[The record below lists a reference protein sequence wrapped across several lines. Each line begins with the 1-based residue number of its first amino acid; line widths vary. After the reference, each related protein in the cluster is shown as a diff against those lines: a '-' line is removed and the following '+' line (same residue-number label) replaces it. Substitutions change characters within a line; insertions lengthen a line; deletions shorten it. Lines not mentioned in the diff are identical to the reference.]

1 MCSQLLLIV
10 AGDSHM
16 PKHREHLKTP
26 PSSADGRPPCRNV
39 FTTRRALPRRVEP
52 CARRRRIGV
61 LGEEKQ
67 VWTYRV
73 IGCVYLHSVAC
84 QCWASARFKEEERQ
98 WCIVF
103 PFLLARCLI
112 QTQEVCLAVSE
123 TVFSSNQPATTIATI
138 ISSSPSFPFHF
149 FRVILAFFVQMV
161 KIQMVLKVLFVG
173 LNVRHYFWSRSNL
186 RKEGGKNLKW
196 QIDGHLLAYFSYLF
210 LRWPRS
216 AWWGW

>member
-16 PKHREHLKTP
+16 LKHREHLKTP

-39 FTTRRALPRRVEP
+39 FTTRCALPCRVEP
-52 CARRRRIGV
+52 ACADAGV

-84 QCWASARFKEEERQ
+84 QCWAPARFKEEERQ

-103 PFLLARCLI
+103 PFLLARSLI

-138 ISSSPSFPFHF
+138 ISSSPNFPFHF
-149 FRVILAFFVQMV
+149 FVSSWTFLSRWLKSKWCSKYFLLGWNWGIIFGHAVIWERRA
-161 KIQMVLKVLFVG
+161 
-173 LNVRHYFWSRSNL
+173 
-186 RKEGGKNLKW
+186 EKNLKW